1 MMTPITLNLQANLI
15 AEQGKFEIGLD
26 KQQRIWYNRDMT
38 NTIITTAMLTI
49 LLLPIIMI
57 GVADA
62 KRHPWGK

>member
-49 LLLPIIMI
+49 LLLPVIMI

>member
-1 MMTPITLNLQANLI
+1 
-15 AEQGKFEIGLD
+15 
-26 KQQRIWYNRDMT
+26 MT
-38 NTIITTAMLTI
+38 NTIIMLTMLTM